1 MWQCI
6 TSSKDPTPNICR
18 VNMVIKFH
26 IFFWQDPMHCIS
38 QLWGSFEAEIIFSQL
53 WGSWGWGRGLNGNRM
68 TLYSLMLALD
78 LCSHSWLILTV
89 DTYPHSWLILTQL
102 TYPHSLYICSQLTY
116 HHTWLMLTL
125 DLCLQLTFA
134 LTIIC
139 LVFHC
144 WQYDMVPL
152 AVRYAPT
159 VRRWN
164 IWLALQSTP
173 LLAVDSCL

>member
-1 MWQCI
+1 MLDPTGWEGRNIVGKEKSCCSCCKGYTVRKTFQNWKQGGRKRYYSFHDILEQMWQCI

-18 VNMVIKFH
+18 VNIVIKFH

-68 TLYSLMLALD
+68 TLYSLMLA
-78 LCSHSWLILTV
+78 
-89 DTYPHSWLILTQL
+89 QL
-102 TYPHSLYICSQLTY
+102 TYVHTVDLSSQLI
-116 HHTWLMLTL
+116 HMLTL

-144 WQYDMVPL
+144 WL
-152 AVRYAPT
+152 FIWLHAPT
-159 VRRWN
+159 VRR
-164 IWLALQSTP
+164 
-173 LLAVDSCL
+173 